1 MKIPYLKK
9 KPELKSYHN
18 VTWEDNYSWIHQKN
32 ILEVLRD
39 KTKLDPEVKNYLDE
53 ENSYANYHLK
63 DTENLQKKLFDE
75 IKGRIKLD
83 DESLP
88 YKDHTYEYWS
98 KTTAVGNYSI
108 KLRKKIDT
116 DLVEEIW
123 NGDEEKKKLETE
135 YFGVGDLEVSNN
147 DKYLGYSL
155 DIKGSEYYTIFIR
168 DIKTNEI
175 ITKEISETSGGITF
189 SLDDKYVFYSKLD
202 QNHRARKIYR
212 HEIGNFNGQ
221 DELIFEEKSEAFT
234 VSIGL
239 SSDEKYY
246 FINTSDHNTSEQYY
260 FGVDE
265 INIKPKLIIK
275 REKGIIYSV
284 SSWDSKF
291 FNHTNK
297 DAEDFKI
304 DVSDSLEKQNWK
316 TFIPPRDE
324 VLIGGCTFLKNWIIR
339 SETSNALDKLFVKNI
354 SSGVEEEL
362 IFSNETVYV
371 PGISL
376 IQKDRDTDNVYL
388 GYSSP
393 KTPSRVYSYNLSTKT
408 KKLVKEQEIPSG
420 HNPEDYIVERVD
432 YKSHDGRLVPLTI
445 TRHKKTKIDG
455 SANLLLYGYGS
466 YGSSMSPNFS
476 STRLSL
482 INRDIIWATAHI
494 RGGMEKGM
502 KWWKEGKLINKKN
515 TFEDYIHAAKYLIDN
530 NYSSKGKIIGMG
542 GSAGGLLMGAVVNQ
556 APELFLGIIMAVP
569 FVDSLTTNLDHSLPL
584 TVGEFDEFGNAKD
597 IKEHFDYIFSYA
609 PYNNIKKMDYPHILI
624 TTSLSANTLAVTPEP
639 HENTIF
645 LLWSK
650 LNGLN
655 FSTILSLAI
664 NVRSSVF
671 INSEKGKQNEFLIDP
686 LLKPFLGSA
695 TFPSNLSIL
704 LASITLNSFS
714 EIFLSISCLSFTSFL
729 FSLAL

>member
-39 KTKLDPEVKNYLDE
+39 KTKLDPEVKNYLDK
-53 ENSYANYHLK
+53 ENSYADYHLK

-75 IKGRIKLD
+75 IKARIKLD

-98 KTTAVGNYSI
+98 KTTAIGNYSI

-155 DIKGSEYYTIFIR
+155 DTKGSEYYTIFIR

-175 ITKEISETSGGITF
+175 ITKEITETSGGITF

-212 HEIGNFNGQ
+212 HEIGNFKSQ

-265 INIKPKLIIK
+265 INTKPKLIMK

-291 FNHTNK
+291 YNHTNK

-362 IFSNETVYV
+362 IFSNENVYV

-376 IQKDRDTDNVYL
+376 TQRNRDTDNVYL

-393 KTPSRVYSYNLSTKT
+393 KTPSRVYSYNLSTKA

-502 KWWKEGKLINKKN
+502 KWWKEGKLTNKKN

-624 TTSLSANTLAVTPEP
+624 TTSLSDNRVLFDEP
-639 HENTIF
+639 AKFTAKLREYKTDNN
-645 LLWSK
+645 LL
-650 LNGLN
+650 
-655 FSTILSLAI
+655 
-664 NVRSSVF
+664 
-671 INSEKGKQNEFLIDP
+671 
-686 LLKPFLGSA
+686 LLKTEMNAGHGGKSGRDGA
-695 TFPSNLSIL
+695 IE
-704 LASITLNSFS
+704 
-714 EIFLSISCLSFTSFL
+714 EIAIDYAF
-729 FSLAL
+729 ALKIAEKI